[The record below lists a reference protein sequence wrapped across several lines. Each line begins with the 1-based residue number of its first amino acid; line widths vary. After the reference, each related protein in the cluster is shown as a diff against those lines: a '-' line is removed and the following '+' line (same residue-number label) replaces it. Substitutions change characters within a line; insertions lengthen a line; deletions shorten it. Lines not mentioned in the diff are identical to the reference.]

1 MIPRDVPSRASRSA
15 VVLVLAAAIAA
26 CRPASAPSEPVVPSL
41 VAGVSPPFVAR
52 QKVVATHAGVRRA
65 FDAVLQFDGV
75 ALVLLGM
82 TPMGT
87 KAFAVVQ
94 RGDGVEVTP
103 YVDMPLPAPPRAIL
117 RDIHAAYFDPPRRVE
132 ADGWHRRRTAGGD
145 PLDERW
151 AEGRLQE
158 RVHGRRRDA
167 RASRLRFPEGLAPG
181 EIPREVTLDHP
192 ALDLQL
198 EIHTVEL
205 TRADGPAGDTSGA
218 ARH

>member
-1 MIPRDVPSRASRSA
+1 MIPRAVPSRANRS
-15 VVLVLAAAIAA
+15 VLALALASAIVG
-26 CRPASAPSEPVVPSL
+26 CRPAAAPSEPEVPTL

-65 FDAVLQFDGV
+65 FDAVLQFDGA

-94 RGDGVEVTP
+94 RGDGVEVTS
-103 YVDMPLPAPPRAIL
+103 YVDMPVPAPPRAIL
-117 RDIHAAYFDPPRRVE
+117 RDIHGAYFDPPQRVE
-132 ADGWHRRRTAGGD
+132 ADGWHRRRTAVGD

-151 AEGRLQE
+151 AGGRLQE
-158 RVHGRRRDA
+158 RVYGRRRDA

-181 EIPREVTLDHP
+181 EIPREVALDHP
-192 ALDLQL
+192 ALDLRL

-205 TRADGPAGDTSGA
+205 TRTEP
-218 ARH
+218 